1 MSLFLSLYLVII
13 PAIIVPTKGMYK
25 MGLRETINEDVKNA
39 MKAKDTKKRDA
50 LRLLTSAFK
59 QIEVDERKELTDD
72 DLIKIIQTQVKRR
85 NDAATQYKD
94 AGRDDLMQIELDEID
109 IYTPYLP
116 AQLSNEEL
124 SLLVQDIIKKVGA
137 TTMKDMGKVMG
148 TASKELAGK
157 ADGKRINECVKTLLG

>member
-1 MSLFLSLYLVII
+1 MS
-13 PAIIVPTKGMYK
+13 
-25 MGLRETINEDVKNA
+25 LRETINQHVKDA

-59 QIEVDERKELTDD
+59 QIEVDERKELNDD

-85 NDAATQYKD
+85 NDSASQYRD
-94 AGRDDLMQIELDEID
+94 AGRDDLMQIELDEIA

-116 AQLSNEEL
+116 AQLSDDEL
-124 SLLVQDIIKKVGA
+124 ASALKDIISKVGA
-137 TTMKDMGKVMG
+137 SSIKDMGKVMG

-157 ADGKRINECVKTLLG
+157 ADGKRINECVKTLL